1 MLYREQMAVI
11 AAHQKARP
19 VLTVPIAKA
28 LGLRVYRLA
37 SLPTNVAAILRPDPE
52 TGSHGIYVN
61 ANQPEEERRFTI
73 AHEIGHHVLHSNLI
87 GPGIVE
93 DVLLR
98 SERLS
103 TTVEAQANQ
112 FAANLLMPRHL
123 LEQARGEGIVT
134 ITDLAREFRVTRD
147 AMSVRLLGV
156 AYTAAEDAG
165 VEIGA
170 VQNVS
175 HQQYA

>member
-1 MLYREQMAVI
+1 MLYREQMAVV
-11 AAHQKARP
+11 AAHQRTRP

-37 SLPTNVAAILRPDPE
+37 SLPANVAAILRPDPE
-52 TGSHGIYVN
+52 TGRHGIYVN
-61 ANQPEEERRFTI
+61 ANQEEEERRFTI
-73 AHEIGHHVLHSNLI
+73 AHEIGHHVLHGNLI
-87 GPGIVE
+87 GTGIVE

-123 LEQARGEGIVT
+123 LEQAKGEGIVT
-134 ITDLAREFRVTRD
+134 IADLAKEFRVSRD

-156 AYTAAEDAG
+156 SYNAAEDVG
-165 VEIGA
+165 LEIDA
-170 VQNVS
+170 
-175 HQQYA
+175 